1 MKKVA
6 FILVALIATLAE
18 ARMQRFGFDGVR
30 QSGMGNT
37 GIALADD
44 LNCLWYNPAGLADIK
59 RLHVNLFDFTL
70 GADSMDSFN
79 RLKNAIFKSDFQNLI
94 RPDSEFLR
102 FSIAPQVAIP
112 YFSFSLYENM
122 QGYFDL
128 GNLTS
133 LDATKEIQA
142 VGYNDLGVIAGIAI
156 PFSNYFSLGFAA
168 RAFQRTGMD
177 TNVTVGEFAANATS
191 QSEITSNIYDYLKNL
206 AGAGVA
212 VGANAGALLKVP
224 LNGGGKGKDAP
235 LWKVAATVEDIGNT
249 TFTKIAGKLNAPPS
263 IRQTVNLGT
272 AISWKT
278 SKTFTWNNEL
288 DYRDIMDNSAIFRH
302 VHFGSELRWNWIG
315 LRGGL
320 SQGYYTAGIS
330 LETPPHTRIH
340 FSTYGVEVG
349 NGAKE
354 REQRWYLLQLIIGFN
369 PF

>member
-1 MKKVA
+1 MKNV
-6 FILVALIATLAE
+6 FYILIFLFVTSAH

-30 QSGMGNT
+30 QTGMGNT

-59 RLHVNLFDFTL
+59 RLHVNLFDFTM

-102 FSIAPQVAIP
+102 FSIAPQVAMP
-112 YFSFSLYENM
+112 YFSFSLYENL
-122 QGYFDL
+122 QGFFDL
-128 GNLTS
+128 GNLNS
-133 LDATKEIQA
+133 LDLTKEIQA
-142 VGYNDLGVIAGIAI
+142 VGYNDLGLIAGIAI
-156 PFSNYFSLGFAA
+156 PFSNYFSLGVSA

-177 TNVTVGEFAANATS
+177 TNVTVGDFASSATS
-191 QSEITSNIYDYLKNL
+191 QQEITSNIYDYLKNM
-206 AGAGVA
+206 AGAGAA
-212 VGANAGALLKVP
+212 VGVNAGALIKVP
-224 LNGGGKGKDAP
+224 LAGKDAP
-235 LWKVAATVEDIGNT
+235 TWKLAATVEDIGNT
-249 TFTKIAGKLNAPPS
+249 TFTKLAGKLNAPPS
-263 IRQTVNLGT
+263 IRQTINFGT
-272 AISWKT
+272 AMNWKK
-278 SKTFTWNNEL
+278 SKTFTWNNEI
-288 DYRDIMDNSAIFRH
+288 DYRDFMDNSAVFRH
-302 VHFGSELRWNWIG
+302 IHFGSEFRWNWIG
-315 LRGGL
+315 IRGGV

-354 REQRWYLLQLIIGFN
+354 REQRWYLVQLIIGFN